1 MQMQQQM
8 EAHQSAS
15 MQGQMMHGGEM
26 HQQCMMYEMPQQHEQ
41 ANAFVMPQQIAHQNH
56 FQQLQ
61 QVAEMPRPGTSA
73 SQPPPGFQMHDQMR
87 QLSNQQMH
95 QRTDAFQE
103 AFVPP
108 RMNFGYNSSGPGQV
122 YASPMGLPPHVA
134 EGS

>member
-1 MQMQQQM
+1 M

-15 MQGQMMHGGEM
+15 MQGQMMHGGEI
-26 HQQCMMYEMPQQHEQ
+26 HQQCMMYEMPQQHE
-41 ANAFVMPQQIAHQNH
+41 HH
-56 FQQLQ
+56 QQLQ
-61 QVAEMPRPGTSA
+61 QVAEMPRPGTST

-134 EGS
+134 EGSQTDTSSTHLE